1 MKAIDL
7 KSSFYD
13 ECNIGSNAKDTKFK
27 PGGDHI
33 RISKYRNIFAKGY
46 DPSWSK
52 EVFVSVKLKILYHGH
67 ML

>member
-13 ECNIGSNAKDTKFK
+13 EYNIVSNAKDTKFK
-27 PGGDHI
+27 PGDHI

>member
-13 ECNIGSNAKDTKFK
+13 EYNIVSNAKDTNFK
-27 PGGDHI
+27 PGDHI

-52 EVFVSVKLKILYHGH
+52 EVFVLVKLKILYHGH